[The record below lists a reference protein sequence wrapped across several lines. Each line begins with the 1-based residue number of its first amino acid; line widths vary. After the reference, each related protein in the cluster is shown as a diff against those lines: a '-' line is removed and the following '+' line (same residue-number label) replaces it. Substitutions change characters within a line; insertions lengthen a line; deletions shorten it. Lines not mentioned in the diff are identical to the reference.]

1 MIYFVYSSMINKEK
15 IMNKNLGRLIN
26 QKEGTYTYW
35 VNKKSGTIHHVGVE
49 YSKYWKNFKLTM
61 STCNLPYERMY
72 FTRGSDMGAV
82 DRFLKNYDFVCE
94 NPTNEFYVNV
104 LGNKK
109 LKSEFSWGL
118 KTKGRL
124 GITKEEFFNKLRG

>member
-1 MIYFVYSSMINKEK
+1 
-15 IMNKNLGRLIN
+15 MNKNLGRLIN

-35 VNKKSGTIHHVGVE
+35 VNKKSCTIHHVGVE

-61 STCNLPYERMY
+61 STVNLPYERMY

-124 GITKEEFFNKLRG
+124 GITKEEFFSKLKIKG

>member
-1 MIYFVYSSMINKEK
+1 M
-15 IMNKNLGRLIN
+15 KNLNG
-26 QKEGTYTYW
+26 YW
-35 VNKKSGTIHHVGVE
+35 VNKKSGTIHYVLQDTDWSGNPTLWAN
-49 YSKYWKNFKLTM
+49 SR
-61 STCNLPYERMY
+61 NLRYERSY
-72 FTRGSDMGAV
+72 HFRGDAV
-82 DRFLKNYDFVCE
+82 QRFQKKYDFICD

>member
-1 MIYFVYSSMINKEK
+1 MIKERITNKKEK
-15 IMNKNLGRLIN
+15 IMNLKKHL
-26 QKEGTYTYW
+26 KEGSYTYW

-61 STCNLPYERMY
+61 STVNLPYERMY

>member
-1 MIYFVYSSMINKEK
+1 MYAFFVYSSVMKRNN
-15 IMNKNLGRLIN
+15 MKNRKHL
-26 QKEGTYTYW
+26 KEGTYTYW

-94 NPTNEFYVNV
+94 NPTNDFWVNV
-104 LGNKK
+104 IGNKK
-109 LKSEFSWGL
+109 LKSEYSWGL

-124 GITKEEFFNKLRG
+124 GISKDEFFNKVKGVV

>member
-1 MIYFVYSSMINKEK
+1 MYAFFVYSSVMKRNN
-15 IMNKNLGRLIN
+15 MKNRKHL
-26 QKEGTYTYW
+26 KEGTYTYW

-94 NPTNEFYVNV
+94 NPTNDFWVDV
-104 LGNKK
+104 LANKK
-109 LKSEFSWGL
+109 LKSEFTWGL
-118 KTKGRL
+118 KTNGRL
-124 GITKEEFFNKLRG
+124 GIGKDEFFNKVKGVV

>member
-1 MIYFVYSSMINKEK
+1 MYAFFVYSSVMKRNN
-15 IMNKNLGRLIN
+15 MKNRKHL
-26 QKEGTYTYW
+26 KEGTYTYW

-61 STCNLPYERMY
+61 STVNLPYERMY

>member
-1 MIYFVYSSMINKEK
+1 MYAFFVYSSVMKSNN
-15 IMNKNLGRLIN
+15 MKNRKHL
-26 QKEGTYTYW
+26 KEGTYTYW

-94 NPTNEFYVNV
+94 NPTNDFWVNV
-104 LGNKK
+104 IGNKK
-109 LKSEFSWGL
+109 LKSEYSWGL

-124 GITKEEFFNKLRG
+124 GISKDEFFNKVKGVV

>member
-1 MIYFVYSSMINKEK
+1 
-15 IMNKNLGRLIN
+15 
-26 QKEGTYTYW
+26 
-35 VNKKSGTIHHVGVE
+35 
-49 YSKYWKNFKLTM
+49 M
-61 STCNLPYERMY
+61 STVNLPYERMY

-124 GITKEEFFNKLRG
+124 GNTKEEFFNKLRG

>member
-1 MIYFVYSSMINKEK
+1 
-15 IMNKNLGRLIN
+15 
-26 QKEGTYTYW
+26 
-35 VNKKSGTIHHVGVE
+35 
-49 YSKYWKNFKLTM
+49 M
-61 STCNLPYERMY
+61 STVNLPYERMY

-94 NPTNEFYVNV
+94 NPNTVFWSKV
-104 LGNKK
+104 LANKQ
-109 LKSEFSWGL
+109 LKSELSWGL

>member
-1 MIYFVYSSMINKEK
+1 MNSSKH
-15 IMNKNLGRLIN
+15 LR
-26 QKEGTYTYW
+26 EGTYTYW
-35 VNKKSGTIHHVGVE
+35 VNKKSGTIHHVSAE
-49 YSKYWKNFKLTM
+49 YSKYWKNFKLSM

-72 FTRGSDMGAV
+72 FTRGSDMNAI

-94 NPTNEFYVNV
+94 NPTNEFFVDV
-104 LGNKK
+104 LANKK

-124 GITKEEFFNKLRG
+124 GITRDEFFNKVKGEA

>member
-1 MIYFVYSSMINKEK
+1 
-15 IMNKNLGRLIN
+15 MNLKKHL
-26 QKEGTYTYW
+26 KEGSYTYW

-61 STCNLPYERMY
+61 STVNLPYERMY

-124 GITKEEFFNKLRG
+124 GITKEEFFNKVKGEV